1 VAYLSLNRRWRPR
14 SFHEVTR
21 QEHVTRTLQNAIK
34 LGRVAQA
41 YLFGGRR
48 GTGKT
53 TMARLLAMCLNCE
66 AASAPTDE
74 PCGKCSSCS
83 SISAGSSPDV
93 IELDAASNRG
103 IDEIRSLQENVRLS
117 PMSGRFKVYIID
129 EAHQMTKDAYNAF
142 LKTLEEPPAH
152 VVFVLATTEPEKIL
166 PTVRSRCQR
175 FDFRPVP
182 ETDIVGRLRTVAE
195 AEKIQAP
202 DALLALISRKA
213 EGSLRDA
220 LGLLEQCVSFA
231 GESPSVEDFLTVT
244 GGLDRD
250 ALRKLVEHVAGGRA
264 ASAIAEVDA
273 MLRAGRDPGAILG
286 GLVSYLRDV
295 FLTGLRLAEVS
306 PGQAARG
313 VPGQAARGTP
323 GQAAEA
329 DVEIE
334 PDPELVNDARTW
346 TAPRLLAFLDALVKA
361 DGEMRYSPQPRLV
374 LEMVL
379 LGLANAAGEAPVGDG
394 PWASSG
400 DGPRPAAGRSPG
412 AADLSPSGAT
422 DRPPASASTPGP
434 VAGVS
439 PGSAPVTRPSSAP
452 VAVAPAQPVAPAFAQ
467 PVAGASPGSAPVT
480 RPSGAPAPVTPA
492 QPVAPAFAQPVAPA
506 FAQPSASTPA
516 PAQPNA
522 PAIAQPVAPAF
533 APPSAPAAAPA
544 QPAAPQPSSATA
556 QRAGEPPAAPR
567 PGPGEQLTLQWLRDN
582 WEDLLNRV
590 RKKSVFARAFLLGAT
605 PIGFSDGVVTL
616 SFGAK
621 FHKEQME
628 VDKNRR
634 ICEEALSEATG
645 VNLTVRCRLTA
656 SAEAGAS
663 PQPGREPDPSP
674 EERLVPR
681 PQPAALASSGK
692 PGPARAPSGS
702 SPAPGP
708 RPAHPGGNSPAQVP
722 AQGLGSGPGIGAS
735 ARVTRTP
742 AGSLAPGLPGGPTGP
757 LGGPGAR
764 GSQTGPTG
772 TPSGPPGTAL
782 GPAGTQ
788 TAPPGA
794 PPAPPG
800 AAPRPAKPPGSEAV
814 RSALSIFGGRVV
826 DDSSE
831 SNS

>member
-14 SFHEVTR
+14 SFPEVTR

-182 ETDIVGRLRTVAE
+182 EADIVGRLRAVAE

-313 VPGQAARGTP
+313 VPGQAA
-323 GQAAEA
+323 EA
-329 DVEIE
+329 GVEIE

-394 PWASSG
+394 PWAPSG

-412 AADLSPSGAT
+412 AADLSPSGTT
-422 DRPPASASTPGP
+422 DRPPASASTPG
-434 VAGVS
+434 
-439 PGSAPVTRPSSAP
+439 
-452 VAVAPAQPVAPAFAQ
+452 

-480 RPSGAPAPVTPA
+480 RPSGALAAAPA
-492 QPVAPAFAQPVAPA
+492 QLSAPAIAQPVAPA
-506 FAQPSASTPA
+506 FAQPSASMPA
-516 PAQPNA
+516 PAPTAGPQ
-522 PAIAQPVAPAF
+522 
-533 APPSAPAAAPA
+533 PPSAA
-544 QPAAPQPSSATA
+544 A
-556 QRAGEPPAAPR
+556 QRAVEPPSAPR

-663 PQPGREPDPSP
+663 PQPVREPDPSP
-674 EERLVPR
+674 EERPVPR
-681 PQPAALASSGK
+681 PQPAAPASSGK

-702 SPAPGP
+702 SPPRGP

-735 ARVTRTP
+735 ARITRTP

-757 LGGPGAR
+757 
-764 GSQTGPTG
+764 
-772 TPSGPPGTAL
+772 PGTL
-782 GPAGTQ
+782 
-788 TAPPGA
+788 TAPPG
-794 PPAPPG
+794 APPG

>member
-1 VAYLSLNRRWRPR
+1 MAYLSLNRRWRPR

-306 PGQAARG
+306 PGQA
-313 VPGQAARGTP
+313 VEPG
-323 GQAAEA
+323 
-329 DVEIE
+329 VEIE
-334 PDPELVNDARTW
+334 PDPELVNDARSW

-412 AADLSPSGAT
+412 AT
-422 DRPPASASTPGP
+422 DRPPASASTPG
-434 VAGVS
+434 
-439 PGSAPVTRPSSAP
+439 
-452 VAVAPAQPVAPAFAQ
+452 

-492 QPVAPAFAQPVAPA
+492 AAQPI
-506 FAQPSASTPA
+506 TP
-516 PAQPNA
+516 PRT
-522 PAIAQPVAPAF
+522 PAF
-533 APPSAPAAAPA
+533 APPSAPAAAQPSAPAAAPA
-544 QPAAPQPSSATA
+544 QPAGPQPSAAAA

-663 PQPGREPDPSP
+663 PQPEREPDPSP
-674 EERLVPR
+674 EERPVPR
-681 PQPAALASSGK
+681 PQPAAPASSGK

-702 SPAPGP
+702 SPPRGP
-708 RPAHPGGNSPAQVP
+708 RPAYPGGNSPAQVP

-735 ARVTRTP
+735 ARITRTP

-757 LGGPGAR
+757 A
-764 GSQTGPTG
+764 G
-772 TPSGPPGTAL
+772 TPPGTPL
-782 GPAGTQ
+782 
-788 TAPPGA
+788 APPGA
-794 PPAPPG
+794 PPG
-800 AAPRPAKPPGSEAV
+800 TAPRPAKPPGSEAV

>member
-1 VAYLSLNRRWRPR
+1 MAYLSLNRRWRPR
-14 SFHEVTR
+14 SFREVTR

-182 ETDIVGRLRTVAE
+182 EADIVGRMRAVAE

-231 GESPSVEDFLTVT
+231 GENPSVEDFLTVT

-313 VPGQAARGTP
+313 APGQAAPGAP

-329 DVEIE
+329 GVEIE

-361 DGEMRYSPQPRLV
+361 DAEMRYSPQPRLV

-379 LGLANAAGEAPVGDG
+379 LGLANDAGEAAVGDG
-394 PWASSG
+394 PWAPSG
-400 DGPRPAAGRSPG
+400 DRPRPAADRSPG
-412 AADLSPSGAT
+412 AADRPASADRLLSGVA
-422 DRPPASASTPGP
+422 DRSPASASTPGP
-434 VAGVS
+434 VAGGS
-439 PGSAPVTRPSSAP
+439 PGSV
-452 VAVAPAQPVAPAFAQ
+452 
-467 PVAGASPGSAPVT
+467 PVT
-480 RPSGAPAPVTPA
+480 RPSGAPTPTPAPVPAAAQPAAPASAAAQPSAPTTAQPSAPATA
-492 QPVAPAFAQPVAPA
+492 QPVAPASAPA
-506 FAQPSASTPA
+506 AAQPSASA
-516 PAQPNA
+516 AAQPT
-522 PAIAQPVAPAF
+522 
-533 APPSAPAAAPA
+533 S
-544 QPAAPQPSSATA
+544 PQPSSTTA
-556 QRAGEPPAAPR
+556 QRAAVPPSAPR
-567 PGPGEQLTLQWLRDN
+567 PGPGDQLTLQWLRDN

-628 VDKNRR
+628 VEKNRR

-656 SAEAGAS
+656 GAEAGAS
-663 PQPGREPDPSP
+663 PQPSREPDPSP

-681 PQPAALASSGK
+681 PQPAAPAPSGK

-702 SPAPGP
+702 SPA
-708 RPAHPGGNSPAQVP
+708 RPAHPGGNGPAQGPTQGPAQGP

-735 ARVTRTP
+735 ARVTPTP
-742 AGSLAPGLPGGPTGP
+742 AGSVAPGLPGGPGAPGP
-757 LGGPGAR
+757 
-764 GSQTGPTG
+764 QTGPSG
-772 TPSGPPGTAL
+772 T
-782 GPAGTQ
+782 
-788 TAPPGA
+788 
-794 PPAPPG
+794 PPG
-800 AAPRPAKPPGSEAV
+800 AAPRPPKPPGSEAV